1 MFMNEEVNRIITLC
15 GKDWAKIGTE
25 FIFLGGKDECQGCKI
40 KKTCLK
46 LREGAKYK
54 IVGLRD
60 GAVQECPLHDEG
72 VVAVE
77 VVELPIIA
85 LIDSKIAVEGTRFHY
100 EEKKC
105 DILNCSMFSLCH
117 PVELKNGER
126 VSVEKIIGDAPER
139 CQKGYSVVVAEL
151 RRTEE

>member
-1 MFMNEEVNRIITLC
+1 MNEEVNRIITLC

-25 FIFLGGKDECQGCKI
+25 FIFLGETDECQSCKI

-60 GAVQECPLHDEG
+60 GTVQECPLHDEG

-85 LIDSKIAVEGTRFHY
+85 LVDSKIAVEGARFHY

-105 DILNCSMFSLCH
+105 EILNCNMFSLCH
-117 PVELKNGER
+117 PVELKNGEE
-126 VSVEKIIGDAPER
+126 VLVEKIIGDAPER

-151 RRTEE
+151 RRSEG

>member
-1 MFMNEEVNRIITLC
+1 MLMEEVNKIITLC
-15 GKDWAKIGTE
+15 SKDWAKIGVE
-25 FIFLGGKDECQGCKI
+25 FTFLGGKAECENCKI
-40 KKTCLK
+40 KRTCLR

-60 GAVQECPLHDEG
+60 GTVQECPLHDEG

-85 LIDSKIAVEGTRFHY
+85 LIESKIAVEGTKFHY
-100 EEKKC
+100 EAKKC
-105 DILNCSMFSLCH
+105 GLFDCKMYSLCH

-126 VSVEKIIGDAPER
+126 VIVEKVIGDAPES
-139 CQKGYSVVVAEL
+139 CPKGYSVVVAEL
-151 RRTEE
+151 KRED